1 MGHPSGPG
9 AFRFSHKLA
18 AMYISYLTPKDFVRI
33 IYGMGDAKPRNAKTT
48 TEVPGRDA
56 RNAPDTSP
64 APREREG
71 ESAPPESVDPL
82 APPPVD
88 LARVDLP
95 APFND
100 AVLEAPADATPEV
113 VRLRAAQRQALECLM
128 QGMGYVET
136 ASRVNI
142 DRRTLYRWVNQD
154 PEFHK
159 ALESWRAVAVRSAE
173 DRLLRGIELAAT
185 RLSYAAARDYR
196 AASILLKGRGLL
208 PGVAPAPPPAARA
221 GRDAKVLPTT
231 ISPARKD
238 EFYARLSEL
247 WHTFIFNDP
256 PAPDPGPPADETALA
271 PRAGGDDHC
280 E

>member
-1 MGHPSGPG
+1 
-9 AFRFSHKLA
+9 
-18 AMYISYLTPKDFVRI
+18 
-33 IYGMGDAKPRNAKTT
+33 
-48 TEVPGRDA
+48 
-56 RNAPDTSP
+56 
-64 APREREG
+64 
-71 ESAPPESVDPL
+71 
-82 APPPVD
+82 
-88 LARVDLP
+88 
-95 APFND
+95 
-100 AVLEAPADATPEV
+100 
-113 VRLRAAQRQALECLM
+113 M

-136 ASRVNI
+136 ARRVNI

-208 PGVAPAPPPAARA
+208 PGVAPAPPPAAPAARA
-221 GRDAKVLPTT
+221 ERDPETLPPTM
-231 ISPARKD
+231 SPARKD

-256 PAPDPGPPADETALA
+256 PARDPGPPADETVLRRGRATTATASSSAKQGTPLRRNQHGTQPNCKLPFRPADRTLQSDPSPA
-271 PRAGGDDHC
+271 PRIERASGVREGTARPTGTRLRGLPHW
-280 E
+280 

>member
-1 MGHPSGPG
+1 M
-9 AFRFSHKLA
+9 
-18 AMYISYLTPKDFVRI
+18 
-33 IYGMGDAKPRNAKTT
+33 RNAKTK
-48 TEVPGRDA
+48 TEVPGGDA
-56 RNAPDTSP
+56 QDRNAPDTLP
-64 APREREG
+64 APRERDG
-71 ESAPPESVDPL
+71 RSAPPESGDPL

-136 ASRVNI
+136 ARRVNI
-142 DRRTLYRWVNQD
+142 DRRTLYRWVNRD

-159 ALESWRAVAVRSAE
+159 AMESWRAVAVRSAE

-185 RLSYAAARDYR
+185 RLSHAAAHDYR
-196 AASILLKGRGLL
+196 AASILLKGRELL
-208 PGVAPAPPPAARA
+208 PGTAPTPPPAASAARA
-221 GRDAKVLPTT
+221 APALSDDDILPPTM
-231 ISPARKD
+231 SPARKD

-247 WHTFIFNDP
+247 WHTFIFNDDP
-256 PAPDPGPPADETALA
+256 EPDPGAPADETALA
-271 PRAGGDDHC
+271 PGAGGDGHR

>member
-1 MGHPSGPG
+1 M
-9 AFRFSHKLA
+9 R
-18 AMYISYLTPKDFVRI
+18 
-33 IYGMGDAKPRNAKTT
+33 DAKPRNAKTT
-48 TEVPGRDA
+48 TEVPGGAA
-56 RNAPDTSP
+56 RNAPDTLP

-71 ESAPPESVDPL
+71 ESAPHGPVDPL

-88 LARVDLP
+88 PARVDLP

-136 ASRVNI
+136 ARRVNI
-142 DRRTLYRWVNQD
+142 DRRTLYRWVNHD
-154 PEFHK
+154 SEFHK

-208 PGVAPAPPPAARA
+208 PGVVPAPPATATPARA
-221 GRDAKVLPTT
+221 ERDAKILPPTM
-231 ISPARKD
+231 SPARKE

-256 PAPDPGPPADETALA
+256 PAPDPGPRADETALLPGA
-271 PRAGGDDHC
+271 GDDGRR